1 MNSLWAEKKFQHI
14 NKIKSLLSEG
24 KTSKEISSLLKIST
38 ATVSNYRGY
47 FKKKGEI
54 DLSKNNNNATNTVEG
69 NNINNNTSIKSEM
82 PSKSFKSNYSYI
94 INGTELRFKHK
105 PKSILIGK
113 NELVIEI

>member
-1 MNSLWAEKKFQHI
+1 MGRKTISTYKL

-38 ATVSNYRGY
+38 ATVSNYRVY

-54 DLSKNNNNATNTVEG
+54 DLSKNNDTASNTVEG
-69 NNINNNTSIKSEM
+69 NKINKNTSIKSET
-82 PSKSFKSNYSYI
+82 PSESFKSNYSYI
-94 INGTELRFKHK
+94 VNGTELRFKHK

>member
-1 MNSLWAEKKFQHI
+1 MGRKKI
-14 NKIKSLLSEG
+14 STYKLNKIKSLLSEG

-47 FKKKGEI
+47 FKRKGEI
-54 DLSKNNNNATNTVEG
+54 DLSKINDDVTNTVEK
-69 NNINNNTSIKSEM
+69 NKIIKSTSIISEN
-82 PSKSFKSNYSYI
+82 SSESFKSNYSYVV
-94 INGTELRFKHK
+94 NGTVLKFKHK